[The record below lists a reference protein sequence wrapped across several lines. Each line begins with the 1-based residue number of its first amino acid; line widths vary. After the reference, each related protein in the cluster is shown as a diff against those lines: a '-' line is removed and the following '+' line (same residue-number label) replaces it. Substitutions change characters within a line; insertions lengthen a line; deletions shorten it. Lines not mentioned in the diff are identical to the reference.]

1 MEKQILDKLK
11 KIIEKGMAKGR
22 NEIVL
27 QSVAAYGSYL
37 YKEREIFTSEYL
49 EHVIGQMCE
58 LYSKKKIP
66 FVADVQKNVILFYD
80 GFGMDM
86 RGLAIIYLKALA
98 ELGYKIIYVT
108 NARAKGKQ
116 PMLFSVL
123 QPYEVDVR
131 YFTYAKGYSDQLD
144 FLLDIFEKERPFCS
158 FIYTRPED
166 VAAVMAFKLCDFSK
180 RYLINLTDDVF
191 WLGITCF
198 DYCIEFRSYGFD
210 LSRKYRKIPENKLV
224 ILPFYPYIDRSKEF
238 EGFPIDI
245 SDKRLIF
252 SGGALYKTF
261 SEDNLYYRLVS
272 DILRKYSDTVFL
284 YAGYGDNSRLKK
296 LSAQFPGRVFQIDE
310 RKDLYQVLKHSFIY
324 INTYPVSGGLMTQY
338 AAAAGILP
346 ITLYV
351 SNECEGLLLNQEKT
365 GIFSKSY
372 KDLIAVVDRIF
383 TDDDYRKERQDYVA
397 SCLISGEEFKETLQ
411 QIIRSG
417 RSKFTF
423 EDISADISKESYTA
437 RYKMELFET
446 CVGTYRN
453 RKLIRYFPGIY
464 IKRIYHAV
472 LRKVKRN

>member
-1 MEKQILDKLK
+1 M
-11 KIIEKGMAKGR
+11 
-22 NEIVL
+22 
-27 QSVAAYGSYL
+27 
-37 YKEREIFTSEYL
+37 
-49 EHVIGQMCE
+49 
-58 LYSKKKIP
+58 
-66 FVADVQKNVILFYD
+66 
-80 GFGMDM
+80 
-86 RGLAIIYLKALA
+86 
-98 ELGYKIIYVT
+98 
-108 NARAKGKQ
+108 
-116 PMLFSVL
+116 
-123 QPYEVDVR
+123 
-131 YFTYAKGYSDQLD
+131 
-144 FLLDIFEKERPFCS
+144 
-158 FIYTRPED
+158 
-166 VAAVMAFKLCDFSK
+166 
-180 RYLINLTDDVF
+180 
-191 WLGITCF
+191 
-198 DYCIEFRSYGFD
+198 
-210 LSRKYRKIPENKLV
+210 
-224 ILPFYPYIDRSKEF
+224 
-238 EGFPIDI
+238 
-245 SDKRLIF
+245 
-252 SGGALYKTF
+252 YKTF

-417 RSKFTF
+417 RSRFTF